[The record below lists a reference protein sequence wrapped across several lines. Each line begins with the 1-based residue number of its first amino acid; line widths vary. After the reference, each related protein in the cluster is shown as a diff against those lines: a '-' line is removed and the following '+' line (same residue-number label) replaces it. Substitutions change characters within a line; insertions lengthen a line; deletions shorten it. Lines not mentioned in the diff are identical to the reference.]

1 MSTKSESIDERRR
14 RRGLEIYGAVRKV
27 LFWHWDPIGVR
38 ECVKGEDEYDSYI
51 GPVYRLLASGAS
63 DQEIEGYLVQT
74 EREAMGLSIPS
85 EHSHLEE
92 VIGLL
97 RKIDLNGE

>member
-1 MSTKSESIDERRR
+1 M
-14 RRGLEIYGAVRKV
+14 

-51 GPVYRLLASGAS
+51 GPVYRLLASGAP
-63 DQEIEGYLVQT
+63 DKEIEDYLTQT
-74 EREAMGLSIPS
+74 ERETMGLSIS
-85 EHSHLEE
+85 SGHSHLSK

-97 RKIDLNGE
+97 RKIDLDSE

>member
-1 MSTKSESIDERRR
+1 MSTKPETIDERRR
-14 RRGLEIYGAVRKV
+14 RRGLEIYAAVRKV

-63 DQEIEGYLVQT
+63 DKEIEAYLAQT
-74 EREAMGLSIPS
+74 ECETMGLSIPS
-85 EHSHLEE
+85 GHSHLDE
-92 VIGLL
+92 VIALL
-97 RKIDLNGE
+97 RKIDLRAE